1 VIPFSMPSPLP
12 PPGIFGVVI
21 VLALVT
27 FFVNRTSLPLP
38 PTATLHVAGVIG
50 RDDCLKKMAAGT
62 SSYASLHICML
73 CARSEPSETST
84 GGWAA
89 PRSAS
94 VVAGGENKAAF
105 DKIYRDVTWS
115 AAGGG
120 SGHGSDPA
128 IAHGAGL
135 VIQLVVYK
143 YSMTSLLDA
152 PCGAAADSWMK
163 LLANKLRRDV
173 PCFRYHG
180 VDVVEDVIRRNAA
193 NFTDPPGQPWARF
206 SALDLSGEPLP
217 RAAPAPVASTITNSA
232 VVSVAASANVSAS
245 GVAPT
250 ATVPTHLRR
259 TTTTKATRA
268 TAKLPTGYELL
279 LSRDALQHLNYRGIA
294 GALATYCAATATYLL
309 VGSYLDRDDTNKDLV
324 TAGGCFSIN
333 LLAPPFSFPPP
344 IETFAE
350 SGRPFLVD
358 SGPMGASKGY
368 FPKKFLLLYAL
379 APLCKHAN
387 VTRFISAFGG

>member
-1 VIPFSMPSPLP
+1 MPSVLP
-12 PPGIFGVVI
+12 QSWVV
-21 VLALVT
+21 VAVFALSLIT
-27 FFVNRTSLPLP
+27 YYINRPSSLLP
-38 PTATLHVAGVIG
+38 SSNALHSAVH
-50 RDDCLKKMAAGT
+50 DDCQRMLAAGQK
-62 SSYASLHICML
+62 SPYASLQICML
-73 CARSEPSETST
+73 CARNELPEPSKTWVEPR
-84 GGWAA
+84 GG
-89 PRSAS
+89 
-94 VVAGGENKAAF
+94 VLFGGENKAAF
-105 DKIYRDVTWS
+105 DKIYRDGTWS

-120 SGHGSDPA
+120 SGHGSDPS

-143 YSMTSLLDA
+143 YGVTSLLDA

-163 LLANKLRRDV
+163 LLANKLHQDV

-193 NFTDPPGQPWARF
+193 NFTEPPGQLWARF
-206 SALDLSGEPLP
+206 SAQDLSGEPITHGP
-217 RAAPAPVASTITNSA
+217 AGTRANTNANANAFAIPITNATTAAATSTNAST
-232 VVSVAASANVSAS
+232 AASVPSSAPPKHPS
-245 GVAPT
+245 S
-250 ATVPTHLRR
+250 HLRKTTR
-259 TTTTKATRA
+259 TTT
-268 TAKLPTGYELL
+268 KLPTGYELL

-294 GALATYCAATATYLL
+294 GALATYCAASATYLL

-333 LLAPPFSFPPP
+333 LLAPPFSFPSP
-344 IETFAE
+344 IESFAE

-358 SGPMGASKGY
+358 SGPTGASKGH

-387 VTRFISAFGG
+387 VTRFISAFRG